1 MMDLPWKL
9 YEMIKKMVRIDDY
22 MKIICTFA
30 PRNYSNMAQVEYITI
45 NNASRKVL
53 NKMRKIGEE
62 KAQRLQEIQERWD
75 AGDIKDVEVVQL

>member
-1 MMDLPWKL
+1 MDLPWKL
-9 YEMIKKMVRIDDY
+9 YEMIKKMVRIDDD
-22 MKIICTFA
+22 MKIICTFT